1 MFNIRLGLLL
11 FLPCFACLAN
21 ALPEVRLGV
30 LKYGT
35 VNWEVD
41 VIKHHK
47 LDEKY
52 NFDLKAIQ
60 LGSKNASAVALQ
72 GRAVDIILTDWLWVN
87 RQRSNQ
93 KLYTFFP
100 TSIATGGLYVPATS
114 TVENVPALRGKKIGI
129 AGGEVDKNWL
139 LLRAYCSKKYAFDIK
154 NETLPTFSSPPLL
167 NVLMLR
173 GELAAA
179 INFWHY
185 GARLK
190 AQQFRL
196 LVTVPQMLAELDI
209 DADVPLLG
217 WVFEQNWAQ
226 KNPQKISR
234 FLKASLEAKQILYS
248 SDAEWERIR
257 KLTKA
262 ENPSVFLAL
271 KNDYR
276 AGLLQEFGPRELKA
290 SEQIFAVL
298 AEQGGQ
304 ALVGRAT
311 SLDAGTFWA
320 FDKSS
325 LTPLPTIENER
336 DI

>member
-1 MFNIRLGLLL
+1 MFNFFAVMLLL
-11 FLPCFACLAN
+11 VSFASVADS
-21 ALPEVRLGV
+21 LPEVRLGV

-72 GRAVDIILTDWLWVN
+72 SEAVDIILTDWLWVN

-93 KLYTFFP
+93 KLYTLFP
-100 TSIATGGLYVPATS
+100 TSIATGGLYVPETS
-114 TVENVPALRGKKIGI
+114 TVDNLADLRGQKIGI

-139 LLRAYCSKKYAFDIK
+139 LLQAYSRKKYGFDIK
-154 NETLPTFSSPPLL
+154 KETLPNFTSPPLL

-185 GARLK
+185 GARLE

-217 WVFEQNWAQ
+217 WVFEETWAQ
-226 KNPQKISR
+226 QNPDKISR
-234 FLKASLEAKQILYS
+234 FLQASLEAKQILYS

-257 KLTKA
+257 NLTKA
-262 ENPSVFLAL
+262 ENDSVFLAL
-271 KNDYR
+271 KKAYR
-276 AGLLQEFGPRELKA
+276 AGLIQEFGARELKA
-290 SEQIFAVL
+290 SEQIFSVL
-298 AEQGGQ
+298 AQQGGQ
-304 ALVGRAT
+304 ALVGQAT
-311 SLDAGTFWA
+311 SLDAGTFWT
-320 FDKSS
+320 FDKRE
-325 LTPLPTIENER
+325 LTPLPTSDN
-336 DI
+336 DSDL

>member
-11 FLPCFACLAN
+11 FLPCFAAMAN
-21 ALPEVRLGV
+21 APPEVRLGV

-52 NFDLKAIQ
+52 KFDLKTIQ

-72 GRAVDIILTDWLWVN
+72 SEAVDIILTDWLWVN

-93 KLYTFFP
+93 KLYTMFP
-100 TSIATGGLYVPATS
+100 TSIATGGLYVSETS
-114 TVENVPALRGKKIGI
+114 TVDNIADLRGQKIGI

-139 LLRAYCSKKYAFDIK
+139 LLQAYSRKKYGFDIK
-154 NETLPTFSSPPLL
+154 QETVPTFTSPPLL

-217 WVFEQNWAQ
+217 WVFEQQWAQ
-226 KNPQKISR
+226 QNPDKISR
-234 FLKASLEAKQILYS
+234 FLQASLEAKQILYS
-248 SDAEWERIR
+248 SDAEWDRIR
-257 KLTKA
+257 NLTKA
-262 ENPSVFLAL
+262 ENDSVFLAL
-271 KNDYR
+271 KDAYR
-276 AGLLQEFGPRELKA
+276 AGLIHQFGARELKA
-290 SEQIFAVL
+290 SEQIFSVL

-304 ALVGRAT
+304 ALVGQAT

-320 FDKSS
+320 FDKRE
-325 LTPLPTIENER
+325 LTPLPTSEN
-336 DI
+336 DSDL